1 MDNSFYIFFT
11 AILAVSIVVWR
22 FFPKFKFFIWISKG
36 SLTQI
41 GVLIL
46 IIILIGISFHLLDS
60 YGHGYG
66 VGNYT
71 SASPVKH
78 FFNSV
83 SPEALYLFKNNSE
96 LFTLV
101 LYQSSWP
108 SLLPIYYRISTLAIM
123 QYSDK
128 IILHNSEIIYI
139 CILWPRSQGISF
151 YPDYS

>member
-60 YGHGYG
+60 YGHEYG
-66 VGNYT
+66 VGIIHLPRRLSIFLT
-71 SASPVKH
+71 
-78 FFNSV
+78 
-83 SPEALYLFKNNSE
+83 LYHQRHYICSK
-96 LFTLV
+96 
-101 LYQSSWP
+101 
-108 SLLPIYYRISTLAIM
+108 
-123 QYSDK
+123 
-128 IILHNSEIIYI
+128 IIYI